1 MEAVSEAE
9 NGTLVFMTNS
19 VVLYFKM
26 LTKNL
31 KGGYLTHLLGFEV
44 TERIEEMEAVLEAE
58 NITLAF
64 RNQYGCF
71 IP

>member
-1 MEAVSEAE
+1 
-9 NGTLVFMTNS
+9 
-19 VVLYFKM
+19 M
-26 LTKNL
+26 LTKKSKN
-31 KGGYLTHLLGFEV
+31 LTHLLGFEV

-64 RNQYGCF
+64 RNQYGRF

>member
-1 MEAVSEAE
+1 
-9 NGTLVFMTNS
+9 
-19 VVLYFKM
+19 M

-31 KGGYLTHLLGFEV
+31 KGGYLTHLIGFEV
-44 TERIEEMEAVLEAE
+44 TESIEEMEAVLEAE

-64 RNQYGCF
+64 RNQYGRF